1 MTASVAVVIDG
12 SILFQA
18 VRLALEAKTDEN
30 A

>member
-12 SILFQA
+12 SILVQA